1 MKRIK
6 PTALWPAVLLVIAL
20 CLLIGESD
28 LLWKVQQYNLFLYS
42 KHFFLQQMLVPGG
55 LLSYA
60 GCFFTQHFYHAWL
73 GVVLLCGWWALLMW
87 MTKRTFR
94 ITDRWIVLTLIPVV
108 ILLVAD
114 MCLGYWLYAIKLRG
128 YFFVATIGTTAV
140 VGLLWAFRSLPQKLP
155 YRGLLMLLTAIA
167 GYPLMGAYALAA
179 VLLMGV
185 FTWRLSGNKTQNSI
199 LTLIALLTIIAVPL
213 IYYRLVYNQTNLA
226 DLWTTA
232 LPVFAMREKYPA
244 YDAPYYLLAAFFLIL
259 TATYRQEWSVKRLA
273 PYKYWGAQTLLLAVM
288 AGCTWHFWYKDKN
301 FHRELAMERCVE
313 QCDWEGVIREG
324 KKQDG
329 EPTRAI
335 VMMYNLA
342 LSRLGRQLDEMY
354 NFPKGSKKP
363 NTPLPVY
370 MYHIAGRLIYYQ
382 YGMLNDC
389 HRICMEEG
397 VEYGWRPE
405 LLQYMARCSILM
417 NEDQAARKFLDLL
430 RETQYYGEWADQ
442 MEPLIG
448 HPEKMAE
455 AQETGPITHM
465 MHYKNRLGGD
475 QGYVE
480 RHLMM
485 HLSKNDAN
493 DPYFQ
498 EQALLATLWTRNPD
512 DFWLRFEKYVS
523 LRPHPTMPRIFQEA
537 AYLFADMQNKDV
549 RSLPFDQGV
558 VRSYEAFMQQLE
570 RYDGAT
576 LEQAKTVLY
585 PYFGNTYFY
594 EYFFL
599 KDITYM

>member
-1 MKRIK
+1 M
-6 PTALWPAVLLVIAL
+6 LLIIAL
-20 CLLIGESD
+20 SLLIGEAD
-28 LLWKVQQYNLFLYS
+28 LLWKVQQYNPFLYS
-42 KHFFLQQMLVPGG
+42 THFFHQQMLVPGG
-55 LLSYA
+55 MLSYV
-60 GCFFTQHFYHAWL
+60 GSFFTQHFYHVWL
-73 GVVLLCGWWALLMW
+73 GVLLLCGWWALLMW

-94 ITDRWIVLTLIPVV
+94 IPDRWIILTLIPVA
-108 ILLVAD
+108 ILLMAD
-114 MCLGYWLYAIKLRG
+114 MSLGYWHYVMKLRG
-128 YFFVATIGTTAV
+128 YFFVPTIGTTAV
-140 VGLLWAFRSLPQKLP
+140 VGLLWAFRSLPHTIYKGILI
-155 YRGLLMLLTAIA
+155 LLTAAI
-167 GYPLMGAYALAA
+167 GYPLMGVYALAA
-179 VLLMGV
+179 ALLMGV
-185 FTWRLSGNKTQNSI
+185 FTWRLSENKTRNAI
-199 LTLIALLTIIAVPL
+199 LTLIALVSIAAVPL
-213 IYYRLVYNQTNLA
+213 LCYRLVYNQTSMVK
-226 DLWTTA
+226 LWTTA
-232 LPVFAMREKYPA
+232 LPAFAMREAYPI
-244 YDAPYYLLAAFFLIL
+244 YYTPYYLLGAFFLIITAAFHKEWTARRL
-259 TATYRQEWSVKRLA
+259 TPFR
-273 PYKYWGAQTLLLAVM
+273 YWVTQALLLAVT
-288 AGCTWHFWYKDKN
+288 AGCIWHFWYKDKN
-301 FHRELAMERCVE
+301 FHHELAMERCVE
-313 QCDWEGVIREG
+313 ECDWEGVIEEG

-335 VMMYNLA
+335 VMMHNLA
-342 LSRLGRQLDEMY
+342 LSRLGRQCDEMY

-363 NTPLPVY
+363 DTPLPVY

-417 NEDQAARKFLDLL
+417 NEGHAARKFLDLL

-448 HPEKMAE
+448 RPEKMAE
-455 AQETGPITHM
+455 ARETGPITHM
-465 MHYKNRLGGD
+465 MHFKNRLGGD
-475 QGYVE
+475 KGYVE

-512 DFWLRFEKYVS
+512 DFWQRFNKYVT
-523 LRPHPTMPRIFQEA
+523 LVPHPTMPRIFQEA

-549 RSLPFDQGV
+549 RGLPFDQGV
-558 VRSYEAFMQQLE
+558 IRSYEAFMQQLE
-570 RYDGAT
+570 RFDGAR
-576 LEQAKTVLY
+576 LEEAKTVLY

>member
-1 MKRIK
+1 
-6 PTALWPAVLLVIAL
+6 
-20 CLLIGESD
+20 
-28 LLWKVQQYNLFLYS
+28 
-42 KHFFLQQMLVPGG
+42 
-55 LLSYA
+55 
-60 GCFFTQHFYHAWL
+60 
-73 GVVLLCGWWALLMW
+73 
-87 MTKRTFR
+87 
-94 ITDRWIVLTLIPVV
+94 
-108 ILLVAD
+108 
-114 MCLGYWLYAIKLRG
+114 
-128 YFFVATIGTTAV
+128 
-140 VGLLWAFRSLPQKLP
+140 
-155 YRGLLMLLTAIA
+155 
-167 GYPLMGAYALAA
+167 
-179 VLLMGV
+179 
-185 FTWRLSGNKTQNSI
+185 
-199 LTLIALLTIIAVPL
+199 
-213 IYYRLVYNQTNLA
+213 
-226 DLWTTA
+226 
-232 LPVFAMREKYPA
+232 
-244 YDAPYYLLAAFFLIL
+244 
-259 TATYRQEWSVKRLA
+259 
-273 PYKYWGAQTLLLAVM
+273 
-288 AGCTWHFWYKDKN
+288 
-301 FHRELAMERCVE
+301 
-313 QCDWEGVIREG
+313 
-324 KKQDG
+324 
-329 EPTRAI
+329 
-335 VMMYNLA
+335 
-342 LSRLGRQLDEMY
+342 MY

-417 NEDQAARKFLDLL
+417 KEDQAARKFLDLL

-512 DFWLRFEKYVS
+512 DFWQRFEKYVS

-558 VRSYEAFMQQLE
+558 IRSYEAFMQQLQ